1 MNSEVQDRLLAAV
14 LAVMLPIARMLL
26 RYGITYRQFAD
37 VAKTAFVREAFGE
50 TDARGRRT
58 NASRVA
64 VKTGISRK
72 EVSRLRDIA
81 GAASEQV
88 AGRVD
93 HSGPPARVLH
103 SWHSDPIY
111 LKEDGSPMPL
121 DFEGT
126 GPSFSSLVRAV
137 AGDVPPGA
145 VRAELRKAA
154 AILETD
160 TGQIIAA
167 KRYYI
172 PVNVDEK
179 VITVLSSMMF
189 PLAAGLDHN
198 TNPERNVA
206 GFIQRV
212 AFSERLDSR
221 LVPDFRN
228 WSRAEAIRFIESI
241 DDWLA
246 KHEFAQDSEIHGDRS
261 GGTVSIGVFYYEGP
275 TAEDVIRT

>member
-1 MNSEVQDRLLAAV
+1 
-14 LAVMLPIARMLL
+14 
-26 RYGITYRQFAD
+26 
-37 VAKTAFVREAFGE
+37 
-50 TDARGRRT
+50 
-58 NASRVA
+58 
-64 VKTGISRK
+64 
-72 EVSRLRDIA
+72 
-81 GAASEQV
+81 
-88 AGRVD
+88 
-93 HSGPPARVLH
+93 
-103 SWHSDPIY
+103 
-111 LKEDGSPMPL
+111 MPL
-121 DFEGT
+121 DFDGT

-198 TNPERNVA
+198 SNPERKVG

-212 AFSERLDSR
+212 AFSERLDSKF
-221 LVPDFRN
+221 VPDFRN

-246 KHEFAQDSEIHGDRS
+246 EHESAQEAESRGEPHGS
-261 GGTVSIGVFYYEGP
+261 TVSIGVFYYEGQ